1 MICYECN
8 LRNECDWFRYY
19 QRVEE
24 DIFCGIGTDSSVG
37 QALAV
42 TIEDNQL
49 EECDYFEQ
57 EERNG

>member
-37 QALAV
+37 
-42 TIEDNQL
+42 
-49 EECDYFEQ
+49 
-57 EERNG
+57 